1 MKKGNDRK
9 KKSLFKSE
17 PARDSSEF
25 LGSKSIK
32 SNLFSF
38 YTSNWRYYKNC
49 ADSNII
55 LLLLLFI
62 FTQNSLKCS

>member
-1 MKKGNDRK
+1 MKKGNDRQ

>member
-1 MKKGNDRK
+1 MKKGNERKK

-25 LGSKSIK
+25 LGSKCIK

-55 LLLLLFI
+55 LLLLWFI
-62 FTQNSLKCS
+62 FTQNSLKM